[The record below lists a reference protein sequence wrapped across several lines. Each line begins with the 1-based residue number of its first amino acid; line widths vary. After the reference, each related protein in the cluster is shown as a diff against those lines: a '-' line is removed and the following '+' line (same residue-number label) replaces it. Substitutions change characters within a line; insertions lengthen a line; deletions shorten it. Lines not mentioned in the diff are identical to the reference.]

1 MSVKAVKDYY
11 NQIVAQYTEM
21 ANDIKDFEKEVAQ
34 GIVEP
39 ELIERLQRQIEPI
52 KQNYMTLS
60 YIMFLLNQPQ
70 KKEKQARYAKQNKQ
84 LLEISKGRQRADL
97 VAENNK
103 ALQSLKNLTK
113 EQ

>member
-1 MSVKAVKDYY
+1 
-11 NQIVAQYTEM
+11 
-21 ANDIKDFEKEVAQ
+21 
-34 GIVEP
+34 
-39 ELIERLQRQIEPI
+39 
-52 KQNYMTLS
+52 
-60 YIMFLLNQPQ
+60 MFLLNQPQ